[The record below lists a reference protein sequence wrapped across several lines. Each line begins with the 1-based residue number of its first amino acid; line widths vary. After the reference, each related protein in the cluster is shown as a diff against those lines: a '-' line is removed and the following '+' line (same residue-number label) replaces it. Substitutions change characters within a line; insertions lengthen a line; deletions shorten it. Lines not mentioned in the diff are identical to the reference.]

1 MTRSASLS
9 VRRYNH
15 WVVRIP
21 FFRGLGEQTR
31 TLLCR
36 LVENVSVAKD
46 TEVLNEGDATTEM
59 FFIIAGEVEVERAGT
74 SLGFL
79 TEGERA
85 TTRRM
90 L

>member
-1 MTRSASLS
+1 
-9 VRRYNH
+9 
-15 WVVRIP
+15 
-21 FFRGLGEQTR
+21 
-31 TLLCR
+31 
-36 LVENVSVAKD
+36 VSVAKD